1 MHLAR
6 SKHLDA
12 EIGVRCN
19 MGLEKKLE
27 LFKKLEEQIVDE
39 LAMPLDIGR
48 EYQKL
53 VNLVEALDGI
63 QAQIGCLEYE
73 LEGPN

>member
-1 MHLAR
+1 MT
-6 SKHLDA
+6 
-12 EIGVRCN
+12 
-19 MGLEKKLE
+19 LEKKLE

-48 EYQKL
+48 EHQKSHDLLKSLEL
-53 VNLVEALDGI
+53 VQE
-63 QAQIGCLEYE
+63 QRFHLEYQ